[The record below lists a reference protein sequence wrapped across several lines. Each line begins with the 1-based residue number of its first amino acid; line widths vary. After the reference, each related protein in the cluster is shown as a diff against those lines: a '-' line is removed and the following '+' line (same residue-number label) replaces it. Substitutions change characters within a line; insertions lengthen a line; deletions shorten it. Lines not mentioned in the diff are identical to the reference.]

1 MPDNAELKEFI
12 ESVICPEIQSKI
24 NDTGNL
30 ICSFCQT
37 IITGVHHCNGNPIY
51 LPTID
56 QLLEILGDRLYGLF
70 YRYGNKQESSWE
82 CQYYRSDEFKN
93 KNIQAFAVFGQSGR
107 CTLARAAKEILK

>member
-24 NDTGNL
+24 NDTGNQ

-56 QLLEILGDRLYGLF
+56 QLIEVLGDRFIGLSRGITDGKVCF
-70 YRYGNKQESSWE
+70 LCEWLNPSKLQINK
-82 CQYYRSDEFKN
+82 
-93 KNIQAFAVFGQSGR
+93 GQSVR
-107 CTLARAAKEILK
+107 VVLAKAVKEILK